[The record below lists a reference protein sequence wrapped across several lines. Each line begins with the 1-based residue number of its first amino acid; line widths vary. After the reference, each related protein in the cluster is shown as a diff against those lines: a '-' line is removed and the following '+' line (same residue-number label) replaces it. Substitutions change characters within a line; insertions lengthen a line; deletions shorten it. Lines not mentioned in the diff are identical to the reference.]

1 MACIILVHVLRWEC
15 ICQDILQHIVDLLD
29 IRFISWRLKILQNL
43 QTLNLYPR
51 MRDLLIKVR
60 VLNGAVP
67 INILAMNV
75 PQKIN
80 DLPNTQLKILRIR
93 HLNQSR
99 QK

>member
-1 MACIILVHVLRWEC
+1 MACVIFVNVLRWEC
-15 ICQDILQHIVDLLD
+15 VCQDVLQDIVDLLD
-29 IRFISWRLKILQNL
+29 IRFISRRLKVLQNL
-43 QTLNLYPR
+43 QTLNLDPR

-67 INILAMNV
+67 INMLAMNV

-80 DLPNTQLKILRIR
+80 DLPNTQLKVLSIR
-93 HLNQSR
+93 HLHQSC